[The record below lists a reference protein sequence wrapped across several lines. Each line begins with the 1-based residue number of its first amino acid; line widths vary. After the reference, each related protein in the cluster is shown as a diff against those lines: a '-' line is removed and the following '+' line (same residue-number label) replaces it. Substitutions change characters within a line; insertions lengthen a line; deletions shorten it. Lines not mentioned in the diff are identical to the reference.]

1 VCLAGS
7 GMAGR
12 REHSERFQS
21 SPAKVKAGTMTD
33 HRFHEDES
41 THADRTDALGSIDVL
56 SAPTESNQTEG
67 VSESLT
73 HLSENSEKNRFNL
86 SGAFHLLRLSDLAQ
100 ELGAEPVAEEAR
112 ELAARVSEGRFYVAC
127 VGQFKRGKSTLLNAL
142 VGHEV
147 VPTGFIPVTAVP
159 TVIRFDDRLH
169 ARVRMRDGAWRA
181 VAITDLKQ
189 YVTEELNPENKK
201 AVDGAEVFV
210 PSPLLSSGMC
220 FVDTPGLGS
229 VFTGNTATTQAFIPH
244 IDAALVVVGADPPIA
259 GEELALV
266 EAVGKQVQNLILII
280 NKADRTS
287 DPERAAAAKFTREIL
302 EKRLH
307 RPMGEVFEVSASER
321 MDNRGPLRDWER
333 LLGSLHHLVEDS
345 GRNLVRT
352 ACDRGLQRL
361 SEQLLAII
369 SEDRDALLRPVEE
382 SERRIEL
389 MRETISD
396 AERSMREL
404 DYLFMAEQHRISD
417 LFGDRHKQ
425 FFGSAWAESEAE
437 FNNDLHSV
445 PLGFGPH
452 YRRRVMHLAQEI
464 SRRKVMP
471 WLKPEQEEGE
481 RQYRAVA
488 TRFVEMGNNFLKKLA
503 GAGLSELTRMP
514 HALDP
519 EKGFRVRSSFIFED
533 FIGTAQP
540 PSPLRWLADVFL
552 PLVGARKVIT
562 NEAREFLRHLL
573 EINSARVQNDVLNRI
588 QDSRG
593 RLEAEIRKLLHEI
606 SRIAEQA
613 LDRARKVKEEGT
625 PAVQSAI
632 ERLNGLERD
641 VSALV

>member
-1 VCLAGS
+1 MDM
-7 GMAGR
+7 MAHSAMHGFKSNSTVQDYDSPLTETPVSLDGASRLLQLGR
-12 REHSERFQS
+12 
-21 SPAKVKAGTMTD
+21 
-33 HRFHEDES
+33 
-41 THADRTDALGSIDVL
+41 
-56 SAPTESNQTEG
+56 
-67 VSESLT
+67 
-73 HLSENSEKNRFNL
+73 
-86 SGAFHLLRLSDLAQ
+86 LAQ

-112 ELAARVSEGRFYVAC
+112 DLAARVSEGRFYVAC

-147 VPTGFIPVTAVP
+147 VPTGFVPVTAVP
-159 TVIRFDDRLH
+159 TVIRFGDEPH
-169 ARVRMRDGAWRA
+169 ARVRMRDGAWRD
-181 VAITDLKQ
+181 VAMTDLKE

-259 GEELALV
+259 GEELVLV
-266 EAVGKQVQNLILII
+266 EEVGKQVQDLILVI
-280 NKADRTS
+280 NKADRTT

-307 RPMGEVFEVSASER
+307 RPMGEVFEVSAAER
-321 MDNRGPLRDWER
+321 MESRGPLRDWGK
-333 LLGSLHHLVEDS
+333 LLTSLYDLVEDS
-345 GRNLVRT
+345 GRNLVRA

-369 SEDRDALLRPVEE
+369 SEDRDALQRPIEE
-382 SERRIEL
+382 SERRIEI
-389 MRETISD
+389 MKETINE

-404 DYLFMAEQHRISD
+404 DYLFMAELHRISD

-425 FFGSAWAESEAE
+425 FFASAWTESETE
-437 FNNDLHSV
+437 FGEELPSV

-464 SRRKVMP
+464 SRRRVMP

-488 TRFVEMGNNFLKKLA
+488 LRFVEMGNNFLKKLVD
-503 GAGLSELTRMP
+503 AGLSELTRMP

-519 EKGFRVRSSFIFED
+519 EKGFRIRSRFIFED

-540 PSPLRWLADVFL
+540 PSPLRWLADVLL
-552 PLVGARKVIT
+552 PLVGARRVIT
-562 NEAREFLRHLL
+562 NEAREFLQHLL
-573 EINSARVQNDVLNRI
+573 EINSARVQNNVLNRI
-588 QDSRG
+588 QESRD
-593 RLEAEIRKLLHEI
+593 RLEVEIRKLLHEI

-625 PAVQSAI
+625 PAVQSGI
-632 ERLNGLERD
+632 EQLNRLERD

>member
-1 VCLAGS
+1 MS
-7 GMAGR
+7 NSTPQDQGR
-12 REHSERFQS
+12 
-21 SPAKVKAGTMTD
+21 P
-33 HRFHEDES
+33 
-41 THADRTDALGSIDVL
+41 
-56 SAPTESNQTEG
+56 PTETP
-67 VSESLT
+67 VSVD
-73 HLSENSEKNRFNL
+73 
-86 SGAFHLLRLSDLAQ
+86 GASCLLRLANLAQ
-100 ELGAEPVAEEAR
+100 ELGADPVAEEAR
-112 ELAARVSEGRFYVAC
+112 ELAVRVSEGRFYVAC
-127 VGQFKRGKSTLLNAL
+127 IGQFKRGKSTLLNAL

-147 VPTGFIPVTAVP
+147 VPTGFVPVTAVP
-159 TVIRFDDRLH
+159 TVIRFGDQPH
-169 ARVRMRDGAWRA
+169 ARVRMRDGDWRDIA
-181 VAITDLKQ
+181 MTDLKE

-266 EAVGKQVQNLILII
+266 ESIGTQVQDLILVI

-287 DPERAAAAKFTREIL
+287 DPERAAAAKFTREVL

-307 RPMGEVFEVSASER
+307 RPIGEVFEVSAAER
-321 MDNRGPLRDWER
+321 MEDRGPLRDWER
-333 LLGSLHHLVEDS
+333 LLACLHHLVEDS
-345 GRNLVRT
+345 GSNLVRA

-369 SEDRDALLRPVEE
+369 SEDRDALQRPIEE

-389 MRETISD
+389 MKETISE
-396 AERSMREL
+396 AERSVREL
-404 DYLFMAEQHRISD
+404 DYLFMAELHRISD
-417 LFGDRHKQ
+417 LFGERHRQ
-425 FFGSAWAESEAE
+425 FFQTARTESETE
-437 FNNDLHSV
+437 FDKELASV
-445 PLGFGPH
+445 PRGFGPH
-452 YRRRVMHLAQEI
+452 YRRRMMHLAQEI
-464 SRRKVMP
+464 SRRKVVP

-481 RQYRAVA
+481 RQYRTVA
-488 TRFVEMGNNFLKKLA
+488 LRFVEIGNNFLKKLA
-503 GAGLSELTRMP
+503 GAGLEELTRMP

-519 EKGFRVRSSFIFED
+519 EKGLRARSRFIFED

-540 PSPLRWLADVFL
+540 PSPLRWLADVLL
-552 PLVGARKVIT
+552 PFVGGRRIIT
-562 NEAREFLRHLL
+562 NDARGFLRHLL
-573 EINSARVQNDVLNRI
+573 EVNSARVQNDVLNRI

-625 PAVQSAI
+625 PAVESVF
-632 ERLNGLERD
+632 ERLNRLERD

>member
-1 VCLAGS
+1 METMAHLATDS
-7 GMAGR
+7 WV
-12 REHSERFQS
+12 ERS
-21 SPAKVKAGTMTD
+21 VA
-33 HRFHEDES
+33 
-41 THADRTDALGSIDVL
+41 
-56 SAPTESNQTEG
+56 TEG
-67 VSESLT
+67 AT
-73 HLSENSEKNRFNL
+73 R
-86 SGAFHLLRLSDLAQ
+86 LLRLADLAQ
-100 ELGAEPVAEEAR
+100 ELGADPVAEEAS

-142 VGHEV
+142 VGYEV
-147 VPTGFIPVTAVP
+147 LPTGFVPVTAVP
-159 TVIRFDDRLH
+159 TVIRFGGELH
-169 ARVRMRDGAWRA
+169 ARVRMRDGSWREIA
-181 VAITDLKQ
+181 VSDLKE
-189 YVTEELNPENKK
+189 YVTEECNPENKK
-201 AVDGAEVFV
+201 AVEGAEVFV
-210 PSPLLSSGMC
+210 PSTLLSSGMC

-266 EAVGKQVQNLILII
+266 EMVGKQVQDLILVI
-280 NKADRTS
+280 NKADRTTV
-287 DPERAAAAKFTREIL
+287 PERAAAAKFTREIL

-307 RPMGEVFEVSASER
+307 RTMGEVFEVSAAER
-321 MDNRGPLRDWER
+321 TENRGPMRDWEK
-333 LLGSLHHLVEDS
+333 LLASLYDLVEDS
-345 GRNLVRT
+345 GRNLVRA
-352 ACDRGLQRL
+352 ACDRGLRRL

-389 MRETISD
+389 MKETISE

-404 DYLFMAEQHRISD
+404 GFLFMAEQHRISD
-417 LFGDRHKQ
+417 LFGDSHKQ
-425 FFGSAWAESEAE
+425 FFNAASAESEKE
-437 FNNDLHSV
+437 FAQTLPSIA
-445 PLGFGPH
+445 LGFGPH

-488 TRFVEMGNNFLKKLA
+488 TRFVEMGNSFLKRLA
-503 GAGLSELTRMP
+503 DAGLSELARMP
-514 HALDP
+514 NALDP

-552 PLVGARKVIT
+552 PLVGVRKVIT

-573 EINSARVQNDVLNRI
+573 EVNSSRVQNDVLNRI

-613 LDRARKVKEEGT
+613 LGRARKVTEEGA
-625 PAVQSAI
+625 PAV
-632 ERLNGLERD
+632 ELELDRLNRLEQE
-641 VSALV
+641 VSPLVPSLQRSDAC

>member
-1 VCLAGS
+1 MQEYGS
-7 GMAGR
+7 
-12 REHSERFQS
+12 
-21 SPAKVKAGTMTD
+21 
-33 HRFHEDES
+33 
-41 THADRTDALGSIDVL
+41 L
-56 SAPTESNQTEG
+56 QTETSAS
-67 VSESLT
+67 VD
-73 HLSENSEKNRFNL
+73 
-86 SGAFHLLRLSDLAQ
+86 GAARLLRLAELAQ
-100 ELGAEPVAEEAR
+100 DLGAEPVAEEAR
-112 ELAARVSEGRFYVAC
+112 ELAARVAEGRFYVAC

-159 TVIRFDDRLH
+159 TVIRFGDKLH
-169 ARVRMRDGAWRA
+169 ARVRMRDASWRD
-181 VAITDLKQ
+181 VAMPDLKE

-210 PSPLLSSGMC
+210 PSSLLASGMC

-266 EAVGKQVQNLILII
+266 EAVGKQVQDLILVI

-302 EKRLH
+302 EKRLQ
-307 RPMGEVFEVSASER
+307 RPMGEVLEVSAAER
-321 MDNRGPLRDWER
+321 MENRGPLRDWKKLMASFQR
-333 LLGSLHHLVEDS
+333 LVEDS
-345 GRNLVRT
+345 GGNLVRA
-352 ACDRGLQRL
+352 ACDRGIQRL

-369 SEDRDALLRPVEE
+369 SEDRDALQRPIEE
-382 SERRIEL
+382 SERRIAL
-389 MRETISD
+389 MKETINA

-404 DYLFMAEQHRISD
+404 SFLFMAEQHRISD

-425 FFGSAWAESEAE
+425 FFSSSWTESVAE
-437 FNNDLHSV
+437 FNDDLQSIS
-445 PLGFGPH
+445 LGFGPH

-488 TRFVEMGNNFLKKLA
+488 LRFVEMGNKFLKELA

-519 EKGFRVRSSFIFED
+519 EKGLRVGSSFIFEK
-533 FIGTAQP
+533 FIGTAEP

-552 PLVGARKVIT
+552 PFVGARKVIT

-573 EINSARVQNDVLNRI
+573 EVNSSRVQNDVLNRI
-588 QDSRG
+588 QESRD
-593 RLEAEIRKLLHEI
+593 RLEVEIRKLLHEV

-613 LDRARKVKEEGT
+613 LDWARKVKEEGT
-625 PAVQSAI
+625 PAVHSAV
-632 ERLNGLERD
+632 ERLDRLESD
-641 VSALV
+641 VMALV

>member
-1 VCLAGS
+1 MSSVS
-7 GMAGR
+7 GI
-12 REHSERFQS
+12 REMEESAQVRDRL
-21 SPAKVKAGTMTD
+21 PID
-33 HRFHEDES
+33 PS
-41 THADRTDALGSIDVL
+41 THLDR
-56 SAPTESNQTEG
+56 AP
-67 VSESLT
+67 
-73 HLSENSEKNRFNL
+73 R
-86 SGAFHLLRLSDLAQ
+86 LLKLADLAE
-100 ELGAEPVAEEAR
+100 ELGAGPVAEEAR

-147 VPTGFIPVTAVP
+147 VPTGFVPVTAVP
-159 TVIRFDDRLH
+159 TVIRFGDALK
-169 ARVRMRDGAWRA
+169 ARIRMRDGSWRDIA
-181 VAITDLKQ
+181 MPELKE
-189 YVTEELNPENKK
+189 YVTEELNPENKRR
-201 AVDGAEVFV
+201 VDGAEVFV

-266 EAVGKQVQNLILII
+266 EAVGKQVEDLILVI

-287 DPERAAAAKFTREIL
+287 DPERAAAAKFTRDIL
-302 EKRLH
+302 EKRLR
-307 RPMGEVFEVSASER
+307 RPMGEVLEVSATER
-321 MDNRGPLRDWER
+321 MESRGPLRDWKR
-333 LLGSLHHLVEDS
+333 LLADLQHLVDDS
-345 GRNLVRT
+345 GRNLVRA

-389 MRETISD
+389 MRKTIGE
-396 AERSMREL
+396 AERSMHEL
-404 DYLFMAEQHRISD
+404 NYLFMAEQHRISD
-417 LFGDRHKQ
+417 LFCDRHKQ
-425 FFGSAWAESEAE
+425 FFRSAWVKSEAE
-437 FNNDLHSV
+437 FDRDLASL

-452 YRRRVMHLAQEI
+452 YRQRVMHLAQEI
-464 SRRKVMP
+464 SSRKVMP

-488 TRFVEMGNNFLKKLA
+488 TRFVEMGNDFLKQLA

-519 EKGFRVRSSFIFED
+519 EKGFRVRSNFVFEK
-533 FIGTAQP
+533 FIGTAEP

-552 PLVGARKVIT
+552 SLLGGRKMIT
-562 NEAREFLRHLL
+562 KDAREFLRHLL
-573 EINSARVQNDVLNRI
+573 ETNSARVQNDVLNRI
-588 QDSRG
+588 QESRD
-593 RLEAEIRKLLHEI
+593 RLEVEIRKLLHEV

-613 LDRARKVKEEGT
+613 LERARRVKEEGT
-625 PAVQSAI
+625 PAVQAALR
-632 ERLNGLERD
+632 RLDRLETD
-641 VSALV
+641 VSALAQ

>member
-1 VCLAGS
+1 MQTYKSSSTVQDYGS
-7 GMAGR
+7 
-12 REHSERFQS
+12 
-21 SPAKVKAGTMTD
+21 
-33 HRFHEDES
+33 
-41 THADRTDALGSIDVL
+41 L
-56 SAPTESNQTEG
+56 PTETS
-67 VSESLT
+67 VSMD
-73 HLSENSEKNRFNL
+73 
-86 SGAFHLLRLSDLAQ
+86 GASRLLRLADLAQ

-147 VPTGFIPVTAVP
+147 VPTGFVPVTAVP
-159 TVIRFDDRLH
+159 TVIRFGDELH
-169 ARVRMRDGAWRA
+169 ARVRMRDGAWRD
-181 VAITDLKQ
+181 VAMPDLKE

-266 EAVGKQVQNLILII
+266 EAVGKQVQDLILVI

-287 DPERAAAAKFTREIL
+287 DPEREAAAKFTREVL

-321 MDNRGPLRDWER
+321 MENRGPLRDWER
-333 LLGSLHHLVEDS
+333 LLASLQNLVDDS
-345 GRNLVRT
+345 GRNLVRA

-369 SEDRDALLRPVEE
+369 SEDRDALQRPIEE

-389 MRETISD
+389 MKETINE

-404 DYLFMAEQHRISD
+404 SFLFMAEQHRISD
-417 LFGDRHKQ
+417 LFVERHRE
-425 FFGSAWAESEAE
+425 FFRSSWMESERE
-437 FNNDLHSV
+437 FDEELPSV
-445 PLGFGPH
+445 PPGFGPH

-488 TRFVEMGNNFLKKLA
+488 TSICGDGKQ
-503 GAGLSELTRMP
+503 LSEKARRCGPQRTDADAP
-514 HALDP
+514 CA
-519 EKGFRVRSSFIFED
+519 RS
-533 FIGTAQP
+533 
-540 PSPLRWLADVFL
+540 
-552 PLVGARKVIT
+552 
-562 NEAREFLRHLL
+562 
-573 EINSARVQNDVLNRI
+573 
-588 QDSRG
+588 
-593 RLEAEIRKLLHEI
+593 
-606 SRIAEQA
+606 
-613 LDRARKVKEEGT
+613 
-625 PAVQSAI
+625 
-632 ERLNGLERD
+632 
-641 VSALV
+641 

>member
-1 VCLAGS
+1 MMADLLTMQDCGS
-7 GMAGR
+7 
-12 REHSERFQS
+12 
-21 SPAKVKAGTMTD
+21 
-33 HRFHEDES
+33 
-41 THADRTDALGSIDVL
+41 VL
-56 SAPTESNQTEG
+56 SETS
-67 VSESLT
+67 VSLD
-73 HLSENSEKNRFNL
+73 
-86 SGAFHLLRLSDLAQ
+86 GAARLLRLAGLAQ
-100 ELGAEPVAEEAR
+100 GLAADSIAEEAR

-142 VGHEV
+142 VGREV

-159 TVIRFDDRLH
+159 TVIRFGDKLH
-169 ARVRMRDGAWRA
+169 ARVRMRDASWRE
-181 VAITDLKQ
+181 IDLPELKE

-201 AVDGAEVFV
+201 GVDGAEVFV
-210 PSPLLSSGMC
+210 PSLLLSSGMC

-266 EAVGKQVQNLILII
+266 EAVGKQVQDFILVI

-287 DPERAAAAKFTREIL
+287 DAERAAAAKFTREIL

-307 RPMGEVFEVSASER
+307 RPMGEVFEVSAAER
-321 MDNRGPLRDWER
+321 MENLGPLRDWEKLLATFHR
-333 LLGSLHHLVEDS
+333 LVDDS
-345 GRNLVRT
+345 GTNLVRA

-361 SEQLLAII
+361 SEQLLAVI

-389 MRETISD
+389 MRETISE

-417 LFGDRHKQ
+417 LFSDRHKR
-425 FFGSAWAESEAE
+425 FFSSAWSESEAE
-437 FNNDLHSV
+437 FNNELRSV
-445 PLGFGPH
+445 PRGFGPH

-464 SRRKVMP
+464 SRRRVMP

-488 TRFVEMGNNFLKKLA
+488 NRFVQMGNEFLGKLA
-503 GAGLSELTRMP
+503 SAGLSELTRMP

-519 EKGFRVRSSFIFED
+519 EKGFRGRSGFTFED

-540 PSPLRWLADVFL
+540 PSPLRWLADAFL

-562 NEAREFLRHLL
+562 REARGFLRHLL
-573 EINSARVQNDVLNRI
+573 EVNSSRVQNDVLNRI

-593 RLEAEIRKLLHEI
+593 RLGAEIRKLLHEI
-606 SRIAEQA
+606 SRVAEQA
-613 LDRARKVKEEGT
+613 LDRARKVKEEGA

-632 ERLNGLERD
+632 ERLNRLERD

>member
-1 VCLAGS
+1 
-7 GMAGR
+7 M
-12 REHSERFQS
+12 
-21 SPAKVKAGTMTD
+21 
-33 HRFHEDES
+33 
-41 THADRTDALGSIDVL
+41 
-56 SAPTESNQTEG
+56 
-67 VSESLT
+67 
-73 HLSENSEKNRFNL
+73 
-86 SGAFHLLRLSDLAQ
+86 
-100 ELGAEPVAEEAR
+100 
-112 ELAARVSEGRFYVAC
+112 
-127 VGQFKRGKSTLLNAL
+127 
-142 VGHEV
+142 
-147 VPTGFIPVTAVP
+147 
-159 TVIRFDDRLH
+159 
-169 ARVRMRDGAWRA
+169 
-181 VAITDLKQ
+181 TDLKE

-266 EAVGKQVQNLILII
+266 ESIGTQVQDLILVI

-287 DPERAAAAKFTREIL
+287 DPERAAAAKFTREVL

-307 RPMGEVFEVSASER
+307 RPMGEVFEVSAAER
-321 MDNRGPLRDWER
+321 MENRGPLRDWEQ

-345 GRNLVRT
+345 GRNLVRA

-369 SEDRDALLRPVEE
+369 SEDRDALQRPIEE

-389 MRETISD
+389 MRETINE

-404 DYLFMAEQHRISD
+404 DYLFMAELHRISD
-417 LFGDRHKQ
+417 LFGERHKR
-425 FFGSAWAESEAE
+425 FFASAWTESKTEFDEA
-437 FNNDLHSV
+437 LPSIHR
-445 PLGFGPH
+445 GFGPH
-452 YRRRVMHLAQEI
+452 YRHRVMHLALEI
-464 SRRKVMP
+464 SIRKIMP

-488 TRFVEMGNNFLKKLA
+488 LRFVEMGNNFLKKLVD
-503 GAGLSELTRMP
+503 AGLSELTRMP

-519 EKGFRVRSSFIFED
+519 EKGFRVRSGFSFEKFL
-533 FIGTAQP
+533 GTADP
-540 PSPLRWLADVFL
+540 PSPLRWLADLFL
-552 PLVGARKVIT
+552 PFVGARKMIT
-562 NEAREFLRHLL
+562 NEAREFLRDLL
-573 EINSARVQNDVLNRI
+573 ETNSARVQNDVLNRI
-588 QDSRG
+588 QESRD
-593 RLEAEIRKLLHEI
+593 RLQVEIRKLLHEI
-606 SRIAEQA
+606 SRIAVQA

-632 ERLNGLERD
+632 ERLNRLEWD